1 MMRKTIQDCLYILL
15 GSLIYSIGI
24 NYFTIPNLLSE
35 GGIIGLTIIFH
46 YVFHWSLGIVNFVL
60 NTVLVLVG
68 MKFLE
73 KRAIIYTLF
82 SIFSCSLFLFITEET
97 GKQLTN
103 DTLLAAIFAGLLVGG
118 GIGIIF
124 RAGGTSGGTTILA
137 RLANQFLGWSM
148 GKGILA
154 IDLIVVAGSVFIIGL
169 GKAMYT
175 LIAVYLGAKA
185 IDFIVEGL
193 EEKVAVLIISNSS
206 ELVLDAITSKLS
218 RGITVL
224 EGRGGY
230 TGDNKDVLYI
240 VINRQE
246 IVQLKNLIYA
256 VDEHAYVTIHLV
268 QEMIGKGYKVGKTK
282 VAKGI

>member
-1 MMRKTIQDCLYILL
+1 MRKTIQDCIYILL
-15 GSLIYSIGI
+15 GSLVFSIGI

-35 GGIIGLTIIFH
+35 GGLIGITIILH
-46 YVFHWSLGIVNFVL
+46 YLFHWSPGIVNFAL
-60 NTVLVLVG
+60 NMVLVLLG
-68 MKFLE
+68 IKFLE
-73 KRAIIYTLF
+73 RRAIIYTLF

-97 GKQLTN
+97 GKRLTN

-118 GIGIIF
+118 GLGIIF

-137 RLANQFLGWSM
+137 RIANQFLGWSM
-148 GKGILA
+148 GKSVLA
-154 IDLIVVAGSVFIIGL
+154 IDIIVVAGSVFVIGL

-175 LIAVYLGAKA
+175 LIAVYIGAKA

-206 ELVLDAITSKLS
+206 ELVLDAITNKLS

-246 IVQLKNLIYA
+246 IVRLKNMIYA
-256 VDEHAYVTIHLV
+256 VDEHAYVTVHLV

-282 VAKGI
+282 MVKGA